1 MSNAENIIEESTEVR
16 KISGHHPKNG
26 IQGESPMRWL
36 EKANFNRK
44 AYVGISWMTIALEW

>member
-16 KISGHHPKNG
+16 KISGHHPKNE